1 MINYKLK
8 RLELKLNLLNIT
20 NDNAPL
26 NHSNHLSANE
36 EDFTMT
42 RVKSPLSS
50 GYNLN
55 NHGKPI
61 FNYLVTPS
69 CSSPILSH
77 SISCNSPSF
86 CSSFKTLKG
95 VLCLFYFIWNVFFSL
110 EKIAITAI
118 AVIYLNYLALKWDYD

>member
-20 NDNAPL
+20 NDNLSL
-26 NHSNHLSANE
+26 NNNSNSTNNNSLLNND
-36 EDFTMT
+36 EDYIMT
-42 RVKSPLSS
+42 RLKSPLSS

-55 NHGKPI
+55 NNNKPI

-77 SISCNSPSF
+77 STSCNSPSF
-86 CSSFKTLKG
+86 CSRFKTIKG
-95 VLCLFYFIWNVFFSL
+95 VYIWNCFVL
-110 EKIAITAI
+110 LRLKIMI
-118 AVIYLNYLALKWDYD
+118 